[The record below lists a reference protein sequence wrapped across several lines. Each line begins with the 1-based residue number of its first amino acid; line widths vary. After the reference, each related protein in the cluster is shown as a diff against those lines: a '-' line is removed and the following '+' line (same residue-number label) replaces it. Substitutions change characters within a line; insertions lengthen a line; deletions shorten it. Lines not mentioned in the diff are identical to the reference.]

1 MGHFYDPTSSFFLR
15 GLFEFSRFLS
25 PTIDMGYVA
34 VLLNDLQSGCTGIAS
49 IGAQMLVSS
58 GEWIGRS
65 TTMASRTASNCD
77 TSCRL
82 APVTTSDNTTPR
94 PSTSKW
100 RLLSFFPPIRRIGTD
115 ALLSHWRLYH
125 CTVNTLPSPGNAFKL
140 VVLSETQFAQCLKD
154 PCLLPLQEAGVDCA
168 GTAVA
173 LGGQGLSLAACA
185 QYKHDAFK
193 Y

>member
-1 MGHFYDPTSSFFLR
+1 MTSLSYPKSSNK
-15 GLFEFSRFLS
+15 FSAFMPS
-25 PTIDMGYVA
+25 MS
-34 VLLNDLQSGCTGIAS
+34 LLACVQCATVPDVISTRICIPCAS
-49 IGAQMLVSS
+49 TAKCSLCRLVS
-58 GEWIGRS
+58 GLGRS

-82 APVTTSDNTTPR
+82 APVTTSDNATPR

-100 RLLSFFPPIRRIGTD
+100 RLLPFFPPIRRIGTD

-173 LGGQGLSLAACA
+173 LGGQGLSLAACV

>member
-1 MGHFYDPTSSFFLR
+1 M
-15 GLFEFSRFLS
+15 
-25 PTIDMGYVA
+25 
-34 VLLNDLQSGCTGIAS
+34 
-49 IGAQMLVSS
+49 
-58 GEWIGRS
+58 GRS

-82 APVTTSDNTTPR
+82 APVTTSDNATPR

-100 RLLSFFPPIRRIGTD
+100 RLLPFFPPIRRIGAD

-173 LGGQGLSLAACA
+173 LGRAGPSTGSLCAVQTRCLQIPAGDLWVCVRPQAFVCRSDLQATMLHELRQAQAALLPLL
-185 QYKHDAFK
+185 
-193 Y
+193 